1 MNQREIVWNLLYP
14 KIHEGHIA
22 EKGINSISQHNLVPK
37 LVPVPKA
44 IIIPSAKVGEAR
56 KVASVAI
63 DQSEGQKGG
72 HSAST
77 KKKQNSP
84 YCCHDDGHLT
94 SQECGVGNKVSKVQR
109 PGCAPK

>member
-1 MNQREIVWNLLYP
+1 MHARIAEAHESKRNRLESTLP
-14 KIHEGHIA
+14 KDHEGHIA

-77 KKKQNSP
+77 KKA
-84 YCCHDDGHLT
+84 HRTVHIVATMMDI
-94 SQECGVGNKVSKVQR
+94 
-109 PGCAPK
+109 